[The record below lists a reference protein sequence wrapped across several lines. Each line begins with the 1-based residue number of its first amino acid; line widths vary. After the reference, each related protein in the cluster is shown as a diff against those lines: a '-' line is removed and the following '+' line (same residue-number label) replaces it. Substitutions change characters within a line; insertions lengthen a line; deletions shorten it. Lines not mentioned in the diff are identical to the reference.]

1 MNRIEKIRAKRQ
13 ALDAQAKS
21 EQERKEQ
28 TVKFYTNRLKQLA
41 PRINELMRLAGELL
55 KNDIPL
61 GRRQEQHF
69 GYQDEFVTEG
79 IYHRLGFYIKYKDGY
94 NYLIGIGI
102 EGGGCCGNDLVVDNN
117 GTITENPIDEKHAR
131 WYYNKAYEDFCHK
144 CQEFLGGFDKFEKKV
159 FDYVD
164 NL

>member
-28 TVKFYTNRLKQLA
+28 TVKFYTNRLKQFA
-41 PRINELMRLAGELL
+41 PRINELMQLAMELL

-61 GRRQEQHF
+61 GKRYKDLVF
-69 GYQDEFVTEG
+69 YKDEFVTEG
-79 IYHRLGFYIKYKDGY
+79 IHHRLGFYFKYENGRR
-94 NYLIGIGI
+94 YLLGIGI
-102 EGGGCCGNDLVVDNN
+102 EGGGCCGHDLAVNTN
-117 GTITENPIDEKHAR
+117 GTIIKNPLDIIIGCRDYE
-131 WYYNKAYEDFCHK
+131 KAYTDFCGK
-144 CQEFLGGFDKFEKKV
+144 CQDFLEEFDEFEKKV